1 MRLTKQT
8 KMELNS
14 KLEETFEAWKHD
26 RDNVNLRNDI
36 IMQSSA
42 LVDIV
47 IRPFKENKT
56 SMSYDDLKQEG
67 FLSIINSLDKI
78 ADLGYE
84 KGFLYKKILSY
95 VRKQIFSCLDS
106 SDLIKLESS
115 LYTNLYKLK
124 AFQKDFQEKIGR
136 SATNAEILENTTIPK
151 SALNT
156 LSYYF
161 DLSSGNKIPDILI
174 PSFSEFGD
182 NIALDDFNFGDESS
196 ENQSLIQQKNPLSF
210 LLERENSHIILKE
223 IDQLPSHEKNI
234 FLSKY
239 GAFGVEKKSVAE
251 ISQQH
256 KTSIPKVY
264 AIQKKV
270 ESLLRKKVGA
280 LV

>member
-14 KLEETFEAWKHD
+14 KLEKTFEAWKHD

-270 ESLLRKKVGA
+270 ELLLRKKVGA

>member
-14 KLEETFEAWKHD
+14 KLEKTFEAWKHD

>member
-1 MRLTKQT
+1 
-8 KMELNS
+8 MELNS
-14 KLEETFEAWKHD
+14 KLEETFEAWKLD

-36 IMQSSA
+36 VMQSSA

-47 IRPFKENKT
+47 IRPFRENKT

-95 VRKQIFSCLDS
+95 IRKQIFSCLDS

-136 SATNAEILENTTIPK
+136 AATNAEILENTTIPK

-223 IDQLPSHEKNI
+223 IEMLPNDERNI

-239 GAFGVEKKSVAE
+239 GAFGVDKKSVVE
-251 ISQQH
+251 ISHQH

-270 ESLLRKKVGA
+270 ESLLRKKVA
-280 LV
+280 TLV

>member
-14 KLEETFEAWKHD
+14 KLEETFEAWKLD

-36 IMQSSA
+36 VMQSSA

-47 IRPFKENKT
+47 IRPFRENKT

-95 VRKQIFSCLDS
+95 IRKQIFSCLDS

-136 SATNAEILENTTIPK
+136 AATNAEILENTTIPK

-223 IDQLPSHEKNI
+223 IEMLPNDERNI

-239 GAFGVEKKSVAE
+239 GAFGVDKKSVVE
-251 ISQQH
+251 ISHQH

-270 ESLLRKKVGA
+270 ESLLRKKVA
-280 LV
+280 TLV